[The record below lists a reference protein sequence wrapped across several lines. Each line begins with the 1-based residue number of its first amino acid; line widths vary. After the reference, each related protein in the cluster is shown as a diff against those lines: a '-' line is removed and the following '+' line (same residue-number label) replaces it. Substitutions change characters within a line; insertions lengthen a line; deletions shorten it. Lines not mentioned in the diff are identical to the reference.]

1 MQVNKKSSILI
12 VDDTNVNIHLLL
24 DILKDKY
31 ELLVALDASSALEI
45 VHRENI
51 DLILLD
57 ILMPGI
63 DGYEMCQILKKD
75 DKTKDIPVIFITA
88 KIDEESIE
96 KAYDVGG
103 SDYITKPFKSKEL
116 LARVKRE
123 LKLQEL
129 IYDLEESKNEV
140 REINQ
145 NLQLKVDEE
154 LKKSRD
160 KDKMIFHQNKMSS
173 MGEMIENIAHQWK
186 QPLAQVNSAILL
198 LDEILY
204 TKKIHDDSIE
214 EKLQEI
220 ESLAVY
226 MSRTIDDFKNFYSQ
240 DKNKE
245 EFVLQELIEK
255 SIFIVQGV
263 LDSYN
268 IEITLNFDEK
278 FFYTGYK
285 NELQQVLVV
294 LLNNAKDALVSQYI
308 LKPKIEIECKK
319 NLTGY
324 CIEVCDNAGGV
335 NNEIIEKIFEP
346 YFSTKHKKQGV
357 GLGLY
362 ISKKIIEDSL
372 GGELSVQNS
381 EYGACFKI
389 NL

>member
-1 MQVNKKSSILI
+1 MPVDKKSILI

-24 DILKDKY
+24 EILKDSY
-31 ELLVALDASSALEI
+31 ELLVAINAKSALEI
-45 VHRENI
+45 VNREAI

-57 ILMPGI
+57 ILMPDM
-63 DGYEMCQILKKD
+63 DGYEMCSILKKNE
-75 DKTKDIPVIFITA
+75 KTKDIPVIFITA

-103 SDYITKPFKSKEL
+103 IDYITKPFKAREL

-123 LKLQEL
+123 LKLQTL
-129 IYDLEESKNEV
+129 IYGLEESKKEI

-145 NLQLKVDEE
+145 NLQLKVEEE

-173 MGEMIENIAHQWK
+173 MGEMIGNIAHQWR
-186 QPLAQVNSAILL
+186 QPLAQVNAVVLL

-204 TKKIHDDSIE
+204 TRNIKDEALE
-214 EKLQEI
+214 EKLFEI
-220 ESLAVY
+220 ESLTEY
-226 MSRTIDDFKNFYSQ
+226 MSRTIDDFKNFYAQ
-240 DKNKE
+240 DKYKE
-245 EFVLQELIEK
+245 EFILQDLVKK

-263 LDSYN
+263 LDSHD
-268 IEITLNFDEK
+268 IETTLNLDEE
-278 FFYTGYK
+278 FSYRGYK

-294 LLNNAKDALVSQYI
+294 LLNNAKDALVSQNI
-308 LKPKIEIECKK
+308 LEPKIEIKCKK
-319 NLTGY
+319 FTNHY
-324 CIEVCDNAGGV
+324 SIEVCDNAGGV
-335 NNEIIEKIFEP
+335 NDEIIERIFEP
-346 YFSTKHKKQGV
+346 YFSTKDKKQGV

-372 GGELSVQNS
+372 NGELSVRNS
-381 EYGACFKI
+381 KRGACFKI

>member
-1 MQVNKKSSILI
+1 MQVNKKSILI
-12 VDDTNVNIHLLL
+12 VDDTSVNIDLLL
-24 DILKDKY
+24 EILKDRY
-31 ELLVALDASSALEI
+31 EIVVALDAKSALEI
-45 VHRENI
+45 VNRETI

-57 ILMPGI
+57 ILMPDI
-63 DGYEMCQILKKD
+63 DGYEMCLILKKD

-103 SDYITKPFKSKEL
+103 IDYITKPFKPKEL
-116 LARVKRE
+116 LARIKRE

-129 IYDLEESKNEV
+129 IYDLEESKNEII
-140 REINQ
+140 EINQ

-173 MGEMIENIAHQWK
+173 MGEMIGNIAHQWK
-186 QPLAQVNSAILL
+186 QPLAQVNSIVLL
-198 LDEILY
+198 LDDILY
-204 TKKIHDDSIE
+204 TKKIQDDAIE
-214 EKLQEI
+214 EKLLEI
-220 ESLAVY
+220 ESLTIY

-240 DKNKE
+240 DKHKE
-245 EFVLQELIEK
+245 EFILQDLIEK

-263 LDSYN
+263 LDSHN
-268 IEITLNFDEK
+268 IKIILNLGEK
-278 FFYTGYK
+278 SLYTGHK

-294 LLNNAKDALVSQYI
+294 LLNNAKDALVFKDI
-308 LKPKIEIECKK
+308 LNPTIKIECKK
-319 NLTGY
+319 SGDAY

-335 NNEIIEKIFEP
+335 NDAIIEKIFEP

-372 GGELSVQNS
+372 DGELSVQNS
-381 EYGACFKI
+381 EHGACFKI

>member
-24 DILKDKY
+24 EILKDKY

-45 VHRENI
+45 VNRENI

-57 ILMPGI
+57 ILMPDI

-88 KIDEESIE
+88 KLDEESIE

-103 SDYITKPFKSKEL
+103 SDYITKPFKPKEL

-129 IYDLEESKNEV
+129 IYDLEESRNEV

-145 NLQLKVDEE
+145 NLQLKVEEE
-154 LKKSRD
+154 LKISRD

-186 QPLAQVNSAILL
+186 QPLAQVNSAVLL
-198 LDEILY
+198 LDDILY
-204 TKKIHDDSIE
+204 TKKIQDDVVE

-240 DKNKE
+240 DKYKE
-245 EFVLQELIEK
+245 EFILQELVEK
-255 SIFIVQGV
+255 SIFIVQGG

-268 IEITLNFDEK
+268 IEITLNFDDK
-278 FFYTGYK
+278 FLYTGYK

-294 LLNNAKDALVSQYI
+294 LLNNAKDALISQNI
-308 LKPKIEIECKK
+308 LKPKIEIVCKK
-319 NLTGY
+319 SASKY

-335 NNEIIEKIFEP
+335 DEEIIEKIFEP
-346 YFSTKHKKQGV
+346 YFSTKHQKQGA

-372 GGELSVQNS
+372 GGGLSVENS
-381 EYGACFKI
+381 EHGACFKI

>member
-1 MQVNKKSSILI
+1 MQVNRKSSILI

-24 DILKDKY
+24 EILKDKY

-45 VHRENI
+45 VYRENI

-57 ILMPGI
+57 ILMPDM
-63 DGYEMCQILKKD
+63 DGYEMCRILKKD
-75 DKTKDIPVIFITA
+75 DETKDIPVIFITA
-88 KIDEESIE
+88 KLDEESIE

-103 SDYITKPFKSKEL
+103 SDYITKPFKPKEL

-129 IYDLEESKNEV
+129 IYDLEESQNEV

-173 MGEMIENIAHQWK
+173 MGEMIGNIAHQWK

-198 LDEILY
+198 LDDILC
-204 TKKIHDDSIE
+204 TKNIQDAEIE
-214 EKLQEI
+214 EKLSEI
-220 ESLAVY
+220 EYLAVY

-240 DKNKE
+240 DKHKE
-245 EFVLQELIEK
+245 EFILQDLVEK
-255 SIFIVQGV
+255 SIFIVQGA
-263 LDSYN
+263 LDSHD
-268 IEITLNFDEK
+268 IEVTLNMGENFP
-278 FFYTGYK
+278 YRGYK

-294 LLNNAKDALVSQYI
+294 LLNNAKDALVSQNI
-308 LKPKIEIECKK
+308 VKPKIKIECRQS
-319 NLTGY
+319 TFTY

-335 NNEIIEKIFEP
+335 NEEIIEKIFEP

-372 GGELSVQNS
+372 GGELSVENS
-381 EYGACFKI
+381 EHGACFKI